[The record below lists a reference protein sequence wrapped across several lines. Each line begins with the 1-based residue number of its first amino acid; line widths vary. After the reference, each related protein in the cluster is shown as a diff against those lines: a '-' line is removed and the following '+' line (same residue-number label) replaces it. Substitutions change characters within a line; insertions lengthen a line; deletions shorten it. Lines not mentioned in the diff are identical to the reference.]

1 MYPKFSIIV
10 PTFNAAASLDQALV
24 SVRSQQYPAVEVI
37 LIDGGSKDDTLAIAE
52 RYEDLVAQLR
62 SEPDDGIYDAI
73 NKGVAL
79 ATGDLVLV
87 LGSDDQLADGIL
99 SAVAHAWTAQPSD
112 IVAGQALMFAA
123 DGAAQLRADEDYNAG
138 ALVSG
143 VPFCHN
149 AMFATPDAYRRVGLY
164 DTSYRMCADAKWVH
178 RAIRAGCT
186 CLRLD
191 RVAVHFSLAGQ
202 STVQGELTLTET
214 YRSIVENFPFLSA
227 EDAEHVFRTIRG
239 WSGGERLEDI
249 LRLYMSESLFQNAV
263 ALAMLTRLRIVASA
277 SHATRQNIVLTPA
290 SLTQRIRRKL
300 GRLNTYIR
308 NQGT

>member
-10 PTFNAAASLDQALV
+10 PTFNAAASLDQALL
-24 SVRSQQYPAVEVI
+24 SVRSQQYPAAEVI
-37 LIDGGSKDDTLAIAE
+37 LVDGGSTDDTLAIAA
-52 RYEDLVAQLR
+52 RYEDIIGQLR
-62 SEPDDGIYDAI
+62 SERDNGIYDAI

-79 ATGDLVLV
+79 ATGDLIIV

-99 SAVAHAWTAQPSD
+99 STVAHAWTAQPSD

-123 DGAAQLRADEDYNAG
+123 DGTSQLRVDEDYNAG

-149 AMFATPDAYRRVGLY
+149 AMFATPEAYRLVGPY

-178 RAIRAGCT
+178 GAIRAGCT
-186 CLRLD
+186 CLRLH

-214 YRSIVENFPFLSA
+214 YRSIVENFPFLGT

-249 LRLYMSESLFQNAV
+249 LRLHMSESRFQNAV
-263 ALAMLTRLRIVASA
+263 ALALLTRVRIVASA
-277 SHATRQNIVLTPA
+277 AHANRQNVALTPA
-290 SLTQRIRRKL
+290 SLAQRIRRKL
-300 GRLNTYIR
+300 GRINTYIR

>member
-10 PTFNAAASLDQALV
+10 PTFNAAASLDQALL
-24 SVRSQQYPAVEVI
+24 SVRNQQYPAAEVI
-37 LIDGGSKDDTLAIAE
+37 LVDGGSTDDTLAIAA
-52 RYEDLVAQLR
+52 RYEDLIGQLR
-62 SEPDDGIYDAI
+62 SERDNGIYDAI

-79 ATGDLVLV
+79 ATGDLIIV

-99 SAVAHAWTAQPSD
+99 SAVAYAWTAQPSD

-123 DGAAQLRADEDYNAG
+123 DGASQLRADEDYNAG

-149 AMFATPDAYRRVGLY
+149 AMFATPDAYRRVGPY

-178 RAIRAGCT
+178 SAIRAGCT

-214 YRSIVENFPFLSA
+214 YRSIVENFPFLST

-239 WSGGERLEDI
+239 WSGGERLDDI
-249 LRLYMSESLFQNAV
+249 LRLHMSESRFQNAV
-263 ALAMLTRLRIVASA
+263 ALALLTRVRIVASA
-277 SHATRQNIVLTPA
+277 AQANRQSIVLTPA
-290 SLTQRIRRKL
+290 SLAQRIRRKL
-300 GRLNTYIR
+300 GRFNTYIR